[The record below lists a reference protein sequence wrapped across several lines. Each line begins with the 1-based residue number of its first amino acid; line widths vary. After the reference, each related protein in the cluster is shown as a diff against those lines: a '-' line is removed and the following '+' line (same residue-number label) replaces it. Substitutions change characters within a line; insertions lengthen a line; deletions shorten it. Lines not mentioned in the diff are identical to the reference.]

1 MYVSN
6 DYFIV
11 IYSCMD
17 VDRLVCESDKSLS
30 IMGRRWRMAPTQ
42 KITT

>member
-17 VDRLVCESDKSLS
+17 VDRLCVSLIRGYKLWLEDGVCCYDNW
-30 IMGRRWRMAPTQ
+30 G
-42 KITT
+42 